1 MSHRIEQNKLQSRI
15 NRIRGQVD
23 AVDRLLR
30 EQQDCLTLLQQIS
43 AVRGAVDS
51 LMAEVLEHHIR
62 EHLVDEQTLS
72 EQQQHEVDVLV
83 KTLKSYLKK

>member
-72 EQQQHEVDVLV
+72 EQKQHEVDVLV

>member
-1 MSHRIEQNKLQSRI
+1 MSHRFEQKKLQSRV
-15 NRIRGQVD
+15 NRLRGQVD

-62 EHLVDEQTLS
+62 EHLVAEQTLS
-72 EQQQHEVDVLV
+72 GEQQHEVEVLV
-83 KTLKSYLKK
+83 KTLKGYLKK